1 MPSFTCKCGEI
12 LHYGEIPCPDEWLF
26 ISDVEFDK
34 FSGSVDAE
42 EIYKAMKSLI
52 KCSRCGTMWFFWDG
66 FQAEPQPYIPQ
77 WQSSNLDNNVG
88 YDEYQSERRE
98 KMVG

>member
-1 MPSFTCKCGEI
+1 MPSFTCKC
-12 LHYGEIPCPDEWLF
+12 GEIPCPDEWLF

-52 KCSRCGTMWFFWDG
+52 KF
-66 FQAEPQPYIPQ
+66 
-77 WQSSNLDNNVG
+77 NL
-88 YDEYQSERRE
+88 QL
-98 KMVG
+98 K